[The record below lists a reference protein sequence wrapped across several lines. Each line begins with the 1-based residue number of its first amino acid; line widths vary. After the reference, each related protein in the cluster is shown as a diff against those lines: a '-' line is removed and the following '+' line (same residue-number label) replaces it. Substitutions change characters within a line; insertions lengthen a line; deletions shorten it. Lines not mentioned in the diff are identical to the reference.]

1 MIAKNNWQETVPI
14 LADEDNKFL
23 CRKSTLVGNQ
33 PNLNEDIILQII
45 VAWHEILRSR
55 KMLNNIT

>member
-14 LADEDNKFL
+14 LPDEDNKFL

-33 PNLNEDIILQII
+33 PNLNEDMKTSSYKLLSLGMKYCGR
-45 VAWHEILRSR
+45 E
-55 KMLNNIT
+55 KC